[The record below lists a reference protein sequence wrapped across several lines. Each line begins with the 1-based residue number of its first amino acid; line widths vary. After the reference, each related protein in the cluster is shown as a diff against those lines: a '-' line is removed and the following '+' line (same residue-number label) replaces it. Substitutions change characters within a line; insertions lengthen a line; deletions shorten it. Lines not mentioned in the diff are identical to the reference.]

1 MTCGSGW
8 HPMSTSERKRK
19 GKRFWTWIRHI
30 LRGER
35 SSDCMLALGCRA
47 ESEELRRIA
56 EKERRKASWND
67 RDTVRAKDRD
77 GKQ

>member
-1 MTCGSGW
+1 
-8 HPMSTSERKRK
+8 
-19 GKRFWTWIRHI
+19 
-30 LRGER
+30 
-35 SSDCMLALGCRA
+35 MLELGCRA